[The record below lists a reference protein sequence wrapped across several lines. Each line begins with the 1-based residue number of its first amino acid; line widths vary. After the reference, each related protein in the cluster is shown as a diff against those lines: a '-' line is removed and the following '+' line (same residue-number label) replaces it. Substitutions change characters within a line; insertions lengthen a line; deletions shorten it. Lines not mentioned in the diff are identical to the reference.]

1 MHTCTRRLSNP
12 APPPGGGA
20 DHNLHFSQSDGP
32 RFAPA
37 NTCTAQNGLQDA
49 PNYFI
54 YVHTWRVLRS
64 RQHLR
69 RELHSAH
76 SFAPQGTQLTAETLQ
91 NTRVQCSP
99 PELLQKT
106 REPTGNPANMLQKP
120 REPAQGSLRFGNIGN
135 GSHGFYSIY
144 CREVRRAYADAAEIL
159 QKTGQSM

>member
-1 MHTCTRRLSNP
+1 M
-12 APPPGGGA
+12 
-20 DHNLHFSQSDGP
+20 HFSQSDGP

-37 NTCTAQNGLQDA
+37 NTCAAQNGLQDA

-54 YVHTWRVLRS
+54 YVHTWRALRF

-91 NTRVQCSP
+91 NTREPTCSP
-99 PELLQKT
+99 LELLQKT

-120 REPAQGSLRFGNIGN
+120 REPAQGFLRFGNIGN
-135 GSHGFYSIY
+135 GSHGFYSRY
-144 CREVRRAYADAAEIL
+144 CREVRRAYADAAKKL
-159 QKTGQSM
+159 QKTGQPHVAKNKGTQRDPS